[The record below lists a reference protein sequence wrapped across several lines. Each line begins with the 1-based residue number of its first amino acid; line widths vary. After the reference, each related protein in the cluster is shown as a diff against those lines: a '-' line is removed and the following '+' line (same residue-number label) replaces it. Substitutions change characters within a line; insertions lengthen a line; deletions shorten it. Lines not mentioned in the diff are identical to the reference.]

1 MLVKFLF
8 LEEEIDFK
16 KSNDFFMFT
25 WLISDFFRTWSQTFC
40 LLFQCSFHLIGLAMT
55 NLHFELTLQ
64 FISGGSQLFSM
75 KD

>member
-25 WLISDFFRTWSQTFC
+25 WLISDFFRT
-40 LLFQCSFHLIGLAMT
+40 
-55 NLHFELTLQ
+55 
-64 FISGGSQLFSM
+64 
-75 KD
+75 